1 MGAPFTVACIQ
12 TNSGNDSAANIS
24 AALALAREA
33 QAAGA
38 DLIAFPEVV
47 GLIEPDPAA
56 LAAKARDEGD
66 HQALAAF
73 AAFAAAV
80 QRWLLVGSLTIG
92 VGGERFA
99 NRSFLID
106 PRGRI
111 AARYDKIHLF
121 DVDLPDGLRARES
134 DRYRA
139 GADAVVA
146 ALPWGGLGM
155 TVCYD
160 LRFPTLYW
168 DLAQAGADFL
178 AVPSAFTRT
187 TGRAHWHTLLRAR
200 AIETGCYVIA
210 PAQCGDHLGGRQS
223 YGHSLVVEPW
233 GGIVADGG
241 EEVGFVLARIDPAR
255 VREARAA
262 LPALK
267 NVRRYAA
274 PSRLRA
280 AG

>member
-1 MGAPFTVACIQ
+1 MAAPFTVACVQ
-12 TNSGNDSAANIS
+12 TNTGNDAAANMS
-24 AALALAREA
+24 AALALARDA
-33 QAAGA
+33 HAAGA

-47 GLIEPDPAA
+47 GLVEPDPAA
-56 LAAKARDEGD
+56 LAAEARGESD
-66 HQALAAF
+66 HRALAAF
-73 AAFAAAV
+73 KAFAAASGA
-80 QRWLLVGSLTIG
+80 WLLVGSLT
-92 VGGERFA
+92 VGTGGDRLA
-99 NRSFLID
+99 NRSFLVD

-121 DVDLPDGLRARES
+121 DVDLPDGRRSRES
-134 DRYRA
+134 ERYRA
-139 GADAVVA
+139 GAAAVLA

-160 LRFPTLYW
+160 LRFPALYW

-178 AVPSAFTRT
+178 AVPSAFTRI
-187 TGRAHWHTLLRAR
+187 TGRAHWHALLRAR

-210 PAQCGDHLGGRQS
+210 PAQCGDHAGGRES

-241 EEVGFVLARIDPAR
+241 EEVGFVLAEIDPAR

-262 LPALK
+262 LPALA
-267 NVRRYAA
+267 NARHYAP
-274 PSRLRA
+274 PSSLRA
-280 AG
+280 GE

>member
-1 MGAPFTVACIQ
+1 MARPFTVACIQ
-12 TNSGNDSAANIS
+12 TNTGNDLAANLS

-33 QAAGA
+33 REAGA

-47 GLIEPDPAA
+47 ALIEPDRAA
-56 LAAKARDEGD
+56 LAAEIRGEGG
-66 HQALAAF
+66 HRALAAF
-73 AAFAAAV
+73 AAFAGSAG
-80 QRWLLVGSLTIG
+80 RWVLVGSLTAALDG
-92 VGGERFA
+92 DRFA
-99 NRSFLID
+99 NRSFLVD
-106 PRGRI
+106 PQGRI

-121 DVDLPDGLRARES
+121 DVDLPGGLRSRES

-139 GADAVVA
+139 GEQAVVA
-146 ALPWGGLGM
+146 GLPWGRLGM

-160 LRFPTLYW
+160 LRFPMLYW
-168 DLAQAGADFL
+168 DLARAGADFL

-187 TGRAHWHTLLRAR
+187 TGKAHWHALLRAR

-210 PAQCGDHLGGRQS
+210 PAQCGDHAGGRES

-241 EEVGFVLARIDPAR
+241 EQVGFVLAEIDPAR

-262 LPALK
+262 LPALE
-267 NVRRYAA
+267 NARRYGP
-274 PSRLRA
+274 PSSLRA
-280 AG
+280 AE